1 MVYSMSIYRRK
12 VQRIGKSTY
21 VITIPTSWAR
31 SIGLEPKTEVVMEIL
46 PDMSLRIFAP
56 NKLNVQ
62 SRSSIYVIDLSPS
75 HTIND
80 IVREIIGGYIA
91 SAKTI
96 KIRFQDYRRDV
107 IDKAIS
113 ISREKLMGLEIVDE
127 DRNSITLQIVVDPN
141 LSDIDGIIR
150 RMTRLSYSMHI
161 DLLSYLDGQH
171 SSSILESIVS
181 RDNLIDKLYLLAM
194 RQLSEILRNPYEI
207 SKKNLSYPEIVL
219 IAMYIKNVERIADH
233 ATNIAIILMNV
244 NKDEIDKSII
254 SLYRNAIEV
263 FNKVSTAFISM
274 DKSVAI
280 QASKVIEELKNTEDE
295 IRKKLYYRIN
305 PYVARFLD
313 TIARII
319 ARSLDIAEQLIDLYA
334 LKHI

>member
-31 SIGLEPKTEVVMEIL
+31 SIGLEPKTEVAMEIL

-56 NKLNVQ
+56 SKLNVQ
-62 SRSSIYVIDLSPS
+62 SRSSAYVIDLSPS

-91 SAKTI
+91 SAKMI
-96 KIRFQDYRRDV
+96 KIQFQDYRRDV

-141 LSDIDGIIR
+141 LSDVDGIIR

-207 SKKNLSYPEIVL
+207 SRKNLSYPEIVL

-254 SLYRNAIEV
+254 SLYRNAIEI

-280 QASKVIEELKNTEDE
+280 QASKVIEELRNTEDE

>member
-1 MVYSMSIYRRK
+1 MSVYRRR
-12 VQRIGKSTY
+12 VQKIGKSTY
-21 VITIPTSWAR
+21 IITIPTSWAR

-46 PDMSLRIFAP
+46 PDMSLRVFVP
-56 NKLNVQ
+56 SKLGIG
-62 SRSSIYVIDLSPS
+62 SKSGIYVIDLSPS
-75 HTIND
+75 HTVND

-91 SAKTI
+91 DAKMI
-96 KIRFQDYRRDV
+96 KIQFQDYRRDI

-113 ISREKLMGLEIVDE
+113 ISRERLMGLEIVDE

-141 LSDIDGIIR
+141 LSEIDGIIR

-161 DLLSYLDGQH
+161 DILSYLDEKYH
-171 SSSILESIVS
+171 SPSILESIIS
-181 RDNLIDKLYLLAM
+181 RDNLVDKLYLLAM
-194 RQLSEILRNPYEI
+194 RQLSEILRNPYEM
-207 SKKNLSYPEIVL
+207 SKKNLSYPEIIL
-219 IAMYIKNVERIADH
+219 LAMYIKNIERIADH

-244 NKDEIDKSII
+244 NRDEIDQSII
-254 SLYRNAIEV
+254 TLYRNAIEV
-263 FNKVSTAFISM
+263 FNKISTAFITM

-280 QASKVIEELKNTEDE
+280 QISKAIEELRITEDE
-295 IRKKLYYRIN
+295 IRKKLYYKIN

-334 LKHI
+334 LRHI

>member
-1 MVYSMSIYRRK
+1 MAGYRRR
-12 VQRIGKSTY
+12 VQKIGKSTY
-21 VITIPTSWAR
+21 IITIPTSWAR

-46 PDMSLRIFAP
+46 PDMSLRIFVP
-56 NKLNVQ
+56 SKLGE
-62 SRSSIYVIDLSPS
+62 SSKSGIYVIDLSPS
-75 HTIND
+75 HTVND

-91 SAKTI
+91 DAKMI
-96 KIRFQDYRRDV
+96 KIQFQDYRRDV

-113 ISREKLMGLEIVDE
+113 ISRERLMGLEIVDE

-141 LSDIDGIIR
+141 LSEIDSIIR

-161 DLLSYLDGQH
+161 DILSYLDEKYH
-171 SSSILESIVS
+171 SPSILESIIS
-181 RDNLIDKLYLLAM
+181 RDNLVDKLYLLAM
-194 RQLSEILRNPYEI
+194 RQLSEILRNPYEM
-207 SKKNLSYPEIVL
+207 SKKNLSYPEAIL
-219 IAMYIKNVERIADH
+219 LAMYIKNIERIADH

-244 NKDEIDKSII
+244 NRDEIDQSII
-254 SLYRNAIEV
+254 TLYRNAIEV
-263 FNKVSTAFISM
+263 FNKISTAFISM

-280 QASKVIEELKNTEDE
+280 QISKTIEELKVAEDE
-295 IRKKLYYRIN
+295 IRKRLYYKIN

-334 LKHI
+334 LRHI